1 MLYNCCKQFATL
13 STKPMKKILVLTC
26 IILTQFSVAELKA
39 QSCGTPTPANPTVYS
54 SNANA
59 RGASSAHCIDVF
71 YHIVRNT
78 NGTNAFTPNNLDD
91 ITDNLNE
98 FFSPH
103 NIIIN
108 NAGSDFIDNTNFVN
122 IGGENEA
129 VSLGQT
135 NNHSDAI
142 NYYIVETLWNVGT
155 GLVTG
160 TANSIPSNNLVI
172 RNDRTL
178 TSTSPHE
185 FGHCLSL
192 LHTFQGT
199 AGGSGCAEAI
209 NGSNCDT
216 CGDLICDTPTDN
228 NTGATGG
235 FNPDLTNI
243 MSYYNSRDHFTNE
256 QGIRMRSA
264 IEEESLFE
272 DLTSLACVSISQVN
286 TDVCF
291 SGSTTITLSNLSG
304 ATTAWTSSPNVQIIS
319 SNNSSAT
326 FRAATSATQ
335 GEGWIRANLNNM
347 IELTEEFWVG
357 KPSYSNSQIQG
368 TSSQVGLYSSD
379 QLFVSQAN
387 GATSYQWTIVDDY
400 NSCPGSSG
408 PYFWEYGTGVTQV
421 TTSSRYIGINYGSC
435 SGTLR
440 LRCRA
445 INNCGSTYYNDFV
458 VTVGSSGPCNS
469 TLTLSPNPSANGMIT
484 LRKAPAPC
492 DDPISTLASST
503 EPTGMSFTVFDMSGN
518 PVLTGESKTDTH
530 ELNVSQLKK
539 GRYIIHVLTPEKQ
552 LLKSS
557 FITK

>member
-1 MLYNCCKQFATL
+1 
-13 STKPMKKILVLTC
+13 MKNILVLTC
-26 IILTQFSVAELKA
+26 IVLVQFLVFDLKA
-39 QSCGTPTPANPTVYS
+39 QFCGTPIPTNPTVYS

-78 NGTNAFTPNNLDD
+78 NGTNAFTSNNLDD

-129 VSLGQT
+129 STLGQT
-135 NNHSDAI
+135 VNKSNVM
-142 NYYIVETLWNVGT
+142 NYYIVETLWDIFDDGVLVGS
-155 GLVTG
+155 VAG
-160 TANSIPSNNLVI
+160 TANSLPSNNLVI

-185 FGHCLSL
+185 FGHCLNL
-192 LHTFQGT
+192 LHTHETALGT
-199 AGGSGCAEAI
+199 EAI
-209 NGSNCDT
+209 NGSNCT
-216 CGDLICDTPTDN
+216 NAGDLICDTPADN
-228 NTGATGG
+228 GTGVSGG
-235 FNPDLTNI
+235 YTPDLTNM
-243 MSYYNSRDHFTNE
+243 MSYYRPRDHFTNE
-256 QGIRMRSA
+256 QGTRMRTA

-286 TDVCF
+286 TNVCF
-291 SGSTTITLSNLSG
+291 SGSTTITLSNFGG

-326 FRAATSATQ
+326 FRAATSSTQ

-368 TSSQVGLYSSD
+368 TSSQVGLFSSD
-379 QLFVSQAN
+379 QLSVSQAN
-387 GATSYQWTIVDDY
+387 GVVSYQWTIVDDY

-408 PYFWEYGTGVTQV
+408 PYFWAYGTGVTQV

-435 SGTLR
+435 SGTFR

-445 INNCGSTYYNDFV
+445 INNCGARYYNDFV
-458 VTVGSSGPCNS
+458 VTVGSSSPCNS
-469 TLTLSPNPSANGMIT
+469 TLSLSPNPSRNGVVT

-492 DDPISTLASST
+492 DDPITVAALST

-518 PVLTGESKTDTH
+518 PILTGESKADTYD
-530 ELNVSQLKK
+530 LNVSHLKK
-539 GRYIIHVLTPEKQ
+539 GRYIIHVQTSEKEF
-552 LLKSS
+552 LKST
-557 FITK
+557 FLTK